1 MLFEQ
6 PAYEPMLAAI
16 RYLGADVKRFS
27 RRFENGFQISPEELE
42 SLVTR
47 NTRLIVI
54 TNLHNPSGVLID
66 DSTMKQI
73 GEIARRV
80 GRACA
85 G

>member
-6 PAYEPMLAAI
+6 PAYEPMLAVV

-27 RRFENGFQISPEELE
+27 RKFENGFQILPEELE

-66 DSTMKQI
+66 DSDVETD
-73 GEIARRV
+73 R
-80 GRACA
+80 
-85 G
+85 